1 MPGTGTQQPADP
13 TDSTGD
19 ARGRR
24 RFALPTTVTKSA
36 HGLAIA
42 SLISQVGIIVTGG
55 AVRLTGSG
63 LGCANWPNCMPGT
76 MTPTRAMGIHGLI
89 EFGNRTLT
97 FVLLIIAIAT
107 ILSVWRLRRSHP
119 RIYWLAWTLLAII
132 PVQAVIG
139 GITVWTGLNPWVVS
153 LHFIASAFLVCTA
166 ALLVNRTGLAVRPH
180 EGGLAGG
187 SVPAGLRPLSWAA
200 WILSGIAVVLGTIVT
215 GTGPHAG
222 DPSSPR
228 HDFNPDLITKIHV
241 VPVYLLIVVAVIALV
256 LVHRAGAGAALKHAV
271 WWLAAVVVLQG
282 AIGYTQHFTGLPILL
297 VLAHMLGSALL
308 MVAATNLWDRATQL
322 VALK

>member
-1 MPGTGTQQPADP
+1 
-13 TDSTGD
+13 
-19 ARGRR
+19 
-24 RFALPTTVTKSA
+24 
-36 HGLAIA
+36 
-42 SLISQVGIIVTGG
+42 
-55 AVRLTGSG
+55 
-63 LGCANWPNCMPGT
+63 
-76 MTPTRAMGIHGLI
+76 
-89 EFGNRTLT
+89 
-97 FVLLIIAIAT
+97 
-107 ILSVWRLRRSHP
+107 
-119 RIYWLAWTLLAII
+119 
-132 PVQAVIG
+132 
-139 GITVWTGLNPWVVS
+139 
-153 LHFIASAFLVCTA
+153 
-166 ALLVNRTGLAVRPH
+166 
-180 EGGLAGG
+180 
-187 SVPAGLRPLSWAA
+187 
-200 WILSGIAVVLGTIVT
+200 VVLGTIVT